1 MQYEKTRTV
10 DYKFA
15 ELCDEVDKWK
25 DEAEYWK
32 AKYDEEIQAS
42 IKQYNESMEMAKKG
56 VANAL
61 MFALSVKD
69 DENGNMVIEK
79 EDRKTLAEN
88 WK

>member
-1 MQYEKTRTV
+1 MKYEKTRMI

-15 ELCDEVDKWK
+15 ELCDEVDRWK
-25 DEAEYWK
+25 DKAEYWK

-42 IKQYNESMEMAKKG
+42 IKQSNESMEIAKKG

-69 DENGNMVIEK
+69 DKNGNMVIEK
-79 EDRKTLAEN
+79 ENRKTLAEN

>member
-1 MQYEKTRTV
+1 MEYEKTRMI

-15 ELCDEVDKWK
+15 ELCDEVDVWK
-25 DEAEYWK
+25 DEAKYWK

-42 IKQYNESMEMAKKG
+42 IKQSNESMDMAKKG

-79 EDRKTLAEN
+79 EDRKTLAEK